1 DPASSSSELL
11 PRLQVDYVEHRTPA
25 ELLTQPDVLAV
36 FGFGSDAPVL
46 DDPRWLRVPLQP
58 HGAAPLEVWRGAGR
72 VQHGRDGEI
81 AWSTDGRLMFGVIE
95 VDEPAGHTGAGD
107 HSGI

>member
-1 DPASSSSELL
+1 APPGARRFPRRHAARGQSVNHPASSSSELL

-81 AWSTDGRLMFGVIE
+81 AW
-95 VDEPAGHTGAGD
+95 
-107 HSGI
+107 